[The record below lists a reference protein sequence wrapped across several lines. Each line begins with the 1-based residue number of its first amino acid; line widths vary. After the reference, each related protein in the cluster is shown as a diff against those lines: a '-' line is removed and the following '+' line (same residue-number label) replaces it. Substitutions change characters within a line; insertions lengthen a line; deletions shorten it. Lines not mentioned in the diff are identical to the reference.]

1 MEEKIINFFRRAVF
15 GTNYSIKNKNDLKMI
30 CNCCF
35 SNAWKDMARTLPIK
49 DKSLRQTLKENM
61 FNDLYSQ
68 VQRHEYKP
76 REIISKYCQNAM
88 TLGQSQKVINMF
100 FKYLYTFSD
109 TPFINKKEFINCDCP
124 IDSIIIN
131 KISSKQR
138 KYKDLIFSQKNKF
151 IYKDKTYV
159 WSKID
164 NYDAYLQIQELI
176 SHISNNSN
184 LDFDFNEWE

>member
-1 MEEKIINFFRRAVF
+1 
-15 GTNYSIKNKNDLKMI
+15 MI